1 MSFLRDRQFR
11 HYYVFLTG
19 VLAALSVFAAVIW
32 TMYGRLSKE
41 MYLSHNRSV
50 VSSLLESGVE
60 GNVIAKAFAA
70 DASSPGGEAFVEM
83 MGIGKDAEAAF
94 LPGIAGMQSKM
105 AVCMTGF
112 VMGLWLVQM
121 TGAGVFFFVREK
133 VYAEAEAMVR
143 KFTEGDFSGNLSYL
157 EEGRLYQLLGSV
169 DHLAKALAAQ
179 GEMAGRAKEFLK
191 DTISDISHQLKT
203 PLAALEMYHEIIA
216 AEPENTETVQK
227 FTGKASEALMRMEQL
242 ILVLLKITRLD
253 AGAVAF
259 EKKDHL
265 VGDVVKRGIEELTVR
280 AQREGKEIRLSGRD
294 SVKVNCDLPW
304 TGEALGNLVKNAL
317 DYTKEGAEIGISWE
331 ELAGTVRISVTDN
344 GEGIGEEMFYH
355 MFKRFYRVGKG
366 NGVGL
371 GLPLAKSV
379 MEGQGG
385 MLSAHNIPGG
395 GAAFVMTFPIERERY
410 LTKP

>member
-1 MSFLRDRQFR
+1 MSFWRDRQFR
-11 HYYVFLTG
+11 YFYVFLAG
-19 VLAALSVFAAVIW
+19 VLAALSVFAAMIW
-32 TMYGRLSKE
+32 MMYGRLSKE

-60 GNVIAKAFAA
+60 SNVIARAFAA
-70 DASSPGGEAFVEM
+70 DASSPEGEALVEM
-83 MGIGKDAEAAF
+83 MGIGSDAETAF
-94 LPGIAGMQSKM
+94 LPGIDGMQRKMGVCMAGM
-105 AVCMTGF
+105 

-121 TGAGVFFFVREK
+121 AGAGFFFSAREK
-133 VYAEAEAMVR
+133 VYAKAEEIVR
-143 KFTEGDFSGNLSYL
+143 KFTEGDFSGNLPYL
-157 EEGRLYQLLGSV
+157 EEGRLHQLFGSV

-179 GEMAGRAKEFLK
+179 NEMTGRAKEFLK

-203 PLAALEMYHEIIA
+203 PLAALEMYHEMIA
-216 AEPENTETVQK
+216 EEPENTEIVKK

-242 ILVLLKITRLD
+242 ILALLKITRLD

-259 EKKDHL
+259 EKKDYP
-265 VGDVVKRGIEELTVR
+265 VGDVVRRGIEELTVR
-280 AQREGKEIRLSGRD
+280 AQREGKEIVLSGQD
-294 SVKVNCDLPW
+294 SVRVNCDLQW

-317 DYTKEGAEIGISWE
+317 DYTKERAKIEISWE
-331 ELAGTVRISVTDN
+331 ELADTVRISVADD

-366 NGVGL
+366 NGIGL

-385 MLSAHNIPGG
+385 MLSAHSIPGG
-395 GAAFVMTFPIERERY
+395 GAVFVMTFPIERERY
-410 LTKP
+410 LTKL